1 MKKLMLSL
9 SIVVCLFVVVPSASA
24 REQGSER
31 PASAAVEKHSSFTP
45 DGTNWWVIEQIIQRI
60 QEYIGSHR

>member
-1 MKKLMLSL
+1 MKKLMLML
-9 SIVVCLFVVVPSASA
+9 SIVVCLFAVVPPASA

-31 PASAAVEKHSSFTP
+31 AVSAAVEKRPSFTP
-45 DGTNWWVIEQIIQRI
+45 DGTNWWVIEQIIERI